1 MDTFG
6 FLIHPEDTSDVEKKF
21 PSLKNWSPAVIEKML
36 RYSPS
41 LLVDH
46 LKGIQSEHNETEGW
60 FVATTLTAKQ
70 MLELPLPTV
79 LGKIIRAGKKAE
91 RAGAKIL
98 GLGAFTSVVG
108 DAGITIAKHLR
119 IPVTTGNSYTVAT
132 AIEATKQAAVLMGIN
147 PRQGHVVV
155 VGATGAIGAICARL
169 LAPYAGRMT
178 LVARDERKL
187 ENIAGLIMSESGRAV
202 DISTNP
208 RQAVR
213 QAEIVVSVTGSADTV
228 LFPEDLRPGAV
239 VCDVARPRDVAR
251 QVAETRSDV
260 LVIEGGLVEV
270 PSEYESRF
278 RFGLPK
284 GIVFACMAETMILSL
299 EKRYESFTLGRHIR
313 VEQVREIE
321 RLADKHGFK
330 VAGFRSFGKQLTP
343 EMIRSI
349 REKGQTL
356 RDLAADGAVNGGL
369 PNTDPRTF
377 GYGNSG
383 FSNEEATGSVN

>member
-21 PSLKNWSPAVIEKML
+21 PALKNWPPAVLEQMMRHSPA
-36 RYSPS
+36 

-46 LKGIQSEHNETEGW
+46 LQRIQSPHNEVEGW

-70 MLELPLPTV
+70 MLNLPLPTV
-79 LGKIIRAGKKAE
+79 LQKIIRAGKKAE

-98 GLGAFTSVVG
+98 GLGAFTSVIG
-108 DAGITIAKHLR
+108 DAGITIAKHLN
-119 IPVTTGNSYTVAT
+119 IPVTTGNSYTVST
-132 AIEATKQAAVLMGIN
+132 AIEATKQAAILMGID
-147 PRQGHVVV
+147 PRQAHVVV

-169 LAPYAGRMT
+169 LAPEAGKLT
-178 LVARDERKL
+178 LVARDEHKL
-187 ENIAGLIMSESGRAV
+187 EMIAGLIMSESGKLA

-213 QAEIVVSVTGSADTV
+213 QAQIVVTVTGSADTV
-228 LFPEDLRPGAV
+228 LYPEDLRTGAV

-270 PSEYESRF
+270 PGEYESRF

-284 GIVFACMAETMILSL
+284 GIVFACMAETMMLAL
-299 EKRYESFTLGRHIR
+299 EQKYESFTLGRHIR

-321 RLADKHGFK
+321 GLAQKHGFK

-343 EMIRSI
+343 EMIRAI
-349 REKGQTL
+349 RDMGPAQGKT
-356 RDLAADGAVNGGL
+356 AAAAVNLGSAGGAAGDFL
-369 PNTDPRTF
+369 
-377 GYGNSG
+377 Y
-383 FSNEEATGSVN
+383 

>member
-6 FLIHPEDTSDVEKKF
+6 FLIHPEDTSDVAKKF
-21 PSLKNWSPAVIEKML
+21 PALKNWPPVVLERMMRHSPA
-36 RYSPS
+36 

-46 LKGIQSEHNETEGW
+46 LRHIQSQHNEVEGW
-60 FVATTLTAKQ
+60 FVATTLSAKQ
-70 MLELPLPTV
+70 MLNLPLPTV
-79 LGKIIRAGKKAE
+79 LQKIIRAGKKAE

-108 DAGITIAKHLR
+108 DAGITIAKHLN

-132 AIEATKQAAVLMGIN
+132 AIEATKQAAILMGID
-147 PRQGHVVV
+147 PRQAHVVV

-169 LAPYAGRMT
+169 LAPEAGKLT
-178 LVARDERKL
+178 LVARDEQRL
-187 ENIAGLIMSESGRAV
+187 EMIAGLIMSESGKLA
-202 DISTNP
+202 DISTHP

-213 QAEIVVSVTGSADTV
+213 QAEIVVTVTGSADTV
-228 LFPEDLRPGAV
+228 LYPEDLRPGAV

-251 QVAETRSDV
+251 QVAEMRSDV

-270 PSEYESRF
+270 PGEYESRF

-284 GIVFACMAETMILSL
+284 GIVFACMAETMMLAL
-299 EKRYESFTLGRHIR
+299 ERKYESFTLGRHIR

-321 RLADKHGFK
+321 QLAQKHGFK

-343 EMIRSI
+343 EMIRDI
-349 REKGQTL
+349 RDKG
-356 RDLAADGAVNGGL
+356 LAQGKSSAANVNLGSAG
-369 PNTDPRTF
+369 
-377 GYGNSG
+377 
-383 FSNEEATGSVN
+383 EAAGDFLY